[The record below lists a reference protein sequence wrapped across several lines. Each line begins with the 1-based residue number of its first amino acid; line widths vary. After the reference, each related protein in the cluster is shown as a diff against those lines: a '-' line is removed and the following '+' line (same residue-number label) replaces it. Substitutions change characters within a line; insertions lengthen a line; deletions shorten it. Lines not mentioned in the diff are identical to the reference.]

1 MISKALKKN
10 RRIKVKRCN
19 TRINLVYKMNT
30 RLKSEKAS
38 IAEYYESR
46 RRFLIKVA
54 EARRKVR
61 EPEKKTNP
69 LTLCPV
75 EEY

>member
-1 MISKALKKN
+1 MINKDLISNRQKKEKQN
-10 RRIKVKRCN
+10 VADANVIEMNEKVKA
-19 TRINLVYKMNT
+19 
-30 RLKSEKAS
+30 EKAA

-54 EARRKVR
+54 EARKKLS

-69 LTLCPV
+69 LTLSQV